1 MRVGIGYDVHRMVGG
16 RALVL
21 GGVNIPS
28 EKGLLGHSDAD
39 VLVHAII
46 DAILG
51 AAGEGDIG
59 AHFPDS
65 DHKYRGI
72 SSLILLAKTGE
83 LLKSK
88 GLEVLN
94 IDAVIIAQEPKLAPY
109 KKDMAANMAETL
121 GIRVDQVNIKA
132 TTTEGLGFAGTGEGI
147 AAYAVTMIKAAG
159 SL

>member
-1 MRVGIGYDVHRMVGG
+1 MRAGIGYDVHKMVKE

-21 GGVNIPS
+21 GGVRIPC

-46 DAILG
+46 DALLG

-59 AHFPDS
+59 KHFPDS
-65 DHKYRGI
+65 DMKYRGI

-83 LLKSK
+83 LLKGK

-94 IDAVIIAQEPKLAPY
+94 IDSVIIAQEPRMAPY
-109 KKDMAANMAETL
+109 TKKMTVNVAETL
-121 GIRVDQVNIKA
+121 GIRVEQVNVKA
-132 TTTEGLGFAGTGEGI
+132 TTTEGLGFTGNGEGI
-147 AAYAVTMIKAAG
+147 AAYAVTMLK
-159 SL
+159 

>member
-16 RALVL
+16 RDLVL

-72 SSLILLAKTGE
+72 SSLILLAKAGG

-88 GLEVLN
+88 SLEVLN

-109 KKDMAANMAETL
+109 KKDMAANVAETL

-132 TTTEGLGFAGTGEGI
+132 TTTEGLGFTGTGEGI
-147 AAYAVTMIKAAG
+147 AAYAVTMVKAAG